1 MDLDASND
9 WTVVSKRYEAVS
21 ISPSGGLDVKA
32 DNVTAISNSFIPIS
46 PSADIVEEAPS
57 DVDST
62 PRPNPLVD
70 KLKIIDEKEGRD

>member
-1 MDLDASND
+1 MELNASNG
-9 WTVVSKRYEAVS
+9 WTGVSKRYKAVS
-21 ISPSGGLDVKA
+21 ISPSGGLDA
-32 DNVTAISNSFIPIS
+32 DNVTAISNSYIPIS

-70 KLKIIDEKEGRD
+70 KLKIIDERKVGI